1 MHKVHSLYTMIDEAI
16 PQSIRPS
23 IVNVILST
31 ANIEFCMKM
40 ISLSL
45 SSAYLIYKWRK
56 ESKQK

>member
-1 MHKVHSLYTMIDEAI
+1 MHKLQIAWFAIDEAI

-23 IVNVILST
+23 IVNVVLST

-45 SSAYLIYKWRK
+45 SSAYLIYKWHKENKRK
-56 ESKQK
+56 

>member
-1 MHKVHSLYTMIDEAI
+1 MYKLHYLFLTIDEAI
-16 PQSIRPS
+16 PQGIRPS

-56 ESKQK
+56 ETKK